1 MIIKSLL
8 FIIVCLFLYETYKN
22 TLQMTEEYFT
32 LLDNNIN
39 DNTLDTPYY
48 KRFKPLEYNKDRSY
62 YWRRDKLVEEGIRR
76 NQDDLKEIKKVQTL
90 FDNETNEEKKE
101 QLKAELDLYKWKD
114 NIFKTKD
121 KKTGL
126 SRDKRDIIT
135 DYYPEEI
142 GLQRPWI
149 ERHSHLP
156 NYSY

>member
-32 LLDNNIN
+32 MLDNNIN

-76 NQDDLKEIKKVQTL
+76 NQYDLQKIYNLQTS
-90 FDNETNEEKKE
+90 FENETDEKKKKE
-101 QLKAELDLYKWKD
+101 LQDELDLYKWRDSILETKD
-114 NIFKTKD
+114 NN
-121 KKTGL
+121 TGL

-142 GLQRPWI
+142 GQPRVWM
-149 ERHSHLP
+149 ERHSHIP
-156 NYSY
+156 DYSY